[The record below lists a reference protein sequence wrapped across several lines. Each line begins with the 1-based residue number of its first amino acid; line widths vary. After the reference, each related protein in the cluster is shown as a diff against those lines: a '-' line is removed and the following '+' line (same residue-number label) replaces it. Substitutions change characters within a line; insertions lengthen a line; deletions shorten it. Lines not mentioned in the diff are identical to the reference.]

1 MSESVYAWLAISIYV
16 CLGLGV
22 AALAKRQLGQG
33 MNEFFL
39 ANRQLGGF
47 VSAMS
52 YAATTY
58 SAFMMVG
65 LAGLTYKM
73 GVGALGF
80 ELTYLCGLVLVV
92 FFGPR
97 FWLVGRRYDYL
108 THAQL
113 LADRYESRA
122 VGIVAA
128 LLCLIFLI
136 PYAAIQLMGIG
147 YLVSV
152 ISKGAISLMTAMILA
167 TSIAIVWS
175 NIAGLRSVAWTDAL
189 QALIMLITSIWVL
202 FLVVDKGF
210 GGFNAFFE
218 QMEQQ
223 TPRLLAGA
231 GLFKFNVFFGLAL
244 PWLFFPLSNPQV
256 SQRLFVPKSV
266 KAFKQ
271 MIGGFLIFG
280 FIYTLVSIF
289 WGFSA
294 RLLIPGLKEAD
305 LATPSLLALPVVPG
319 IIVVIVMVGILSA
332 AISTIDSILLSLSSM
347 CARDIVKNGLHAEIS
362 EKTELIVGKLIIPV
376 LAAVFL
382 LFAFWAVG
390 KSGFAFMI
398 APLSAA
404 ASAGLLMAVPAI
416 IGAFFWKRATAAGA
430 LGSMIGGAATVLLLQ
445 LTGYKP
451 LGMWPGVWGLAV
463 CLILYVA
470 ISLLTVA
477 PMRKAEDFIGYI
489 NQNLSK
495 YKFV

>member
-1 MSESVYAWLAISIYV
+1 M
-16 CLGLGV
+16 

-152 ISKGAISLMTAMILA
+152 ISKGAISLMAAMILA
-167 TSIAIVWS
+167 TLIAIVWS

-210 GGFNAFFE
+210 GGFNALFQ

-266 KAFKQ
+266 TAFKQ

-347 CARDIVKNGLHAEIS
+347 CARDIVKNGLHAGIS

-382 LFAFWAVG
+382 LFAVWAVG

-430 LGSMIGGAATVLLLQ
+430 LGSMIGGAAIVLLLQ

-477 PMRKAEDFIGYI
+477 PIRKAEDFIGYI
-489 NQNLSK
+489 NQNLAK

>member
-1 MSESVYAWLAISIYV
+1 
-16 CLGLGV
+16 LGLGV

-147 YLVSV
+147 YL
-152 ISKGAISLMTAMILA
+152 AAMILA

-347 CARDIVKNGLHAEIS
+347 CARDIVKNGLHANRTHCR
-362 EKTELIVGKLIIPV
+362 KAHHPR
-376 LAAVFL
+376 
-382 LFAFWAVG
+382 
-390 KSGFAFMI
+390 
-398 APLSAA
+398 
-404 ASAGLLMAVPAI
+404 AGRCI
-416 IGAFFWKRATAAGA
+416 FT
-430 LGSMIGGAATVLLLQ
+430 
-445 LTGYKP
+445 
-451 LGMWPGVWGLAV
+451 V
-463 CLILYVA
+463 CLLGGRKIRVCLHDSAPFRRRFRRAFDGSARNNRCLFLEASDGGRSARQHDRRCRDRIIVA
-470 ISLLTVA
+470 ADWI
-477 PMRKAEDFIGYI
+477 
-489 NQNLSK
+489 
-495 YKFV
+495 

>member
-1 MSESVYAWLAISIYV
+1 MT
-16 CLGLGV
+16 
-22 AALAKRQLGQG
+22 
-33 MNEFFL
+33 
-39 ANRQLGGF
+39 
-47 VSAMS
+47 

-97 FWLVGRRYDYL
+97 FWLVGRRFDYL

-113 LADRYESRA
+113 LADRYENRA

-152 ISKGAISLMTAMILA
+152 VSKGAISLVAAMILA
-167 TSIAIVWS
+167 TLIAIVWS

-189 QALIMLITSIWVL
+189 QALIMLVTSIWVL
-202 FLVVDKGF
+202 YLVVNKGF
-210 GGFNAFFE
+210 GNFNAFFQ
-218 QMEQQ
+218 QMEKQI
-223 TPRLLAGA
+223 PDLLAGA

-266 KAFKQ
+266 TAFKQ

-294 RLLIPGLKEAD
+294 RLLVPGLTDAD
-305 LATPSLLALPVVPG
+305 LATPSLLALPIIPG

-347 CARDIVKNGLHAEIS
+347 CARDIVKNGLNVGIS
-362 EKTELIVGKLIIPV
+362 EKSELIFGKLIIPL
-376 LAAVFL
+376 LAVIFF

-404 ASAGLLMAVPAI
+404 ASAGLLMAVPSI

-430 LGSMIGGAATVLLLQ
+430 LSSMIGGALIVLFLQ

-451 LGMWPGVWGLAV
+451 LGMWPGVWGLIV
-463 CLILYVA
+463 CLILYVT

-477 PMRKAEDFIGYI
+477 PIRKAEDFIGYI